1 MGVVCVWG
9 WLGGRGVFDYATSL
23 VAFEH
28 DGVVVVGRELDDG
41 GLVSVSGVGLEAA
54 IVKAVAV

>member
-1 MGVVCVWG
+1 M
-9 WLGGRGVFDYATSL
+9 
-23 VAFEH
+23 AFEH

-54 IVKAVAV
+54 VVKGITV